1 MKYKKTEYG
10 YIGKKKTAM
19 LLATLLFAV
28 VIAAIYLTGYF
39 LNDKSNVSLWTV
51 AAIVLVLPAAKF
63 LVSFLVLFPY
73 KSPLESQYRELKNT
87 LKEGSS
93 LLSDMVIT
101 SPEKVMNLD
110 FVVVS
115 HHSVLGVLGK
125 DKQELSYIQT
135 YLFKGI
141 HNHADGYKIK
151 LYEDFEGFMKAVKA
165 LNDANDNE
173 EEKEKAESYLHSLIV

>member
-10 YIGKKKTAM
+10 YINKKKSAM
-19 LLATLLFAV
+19 LLTALLFAV

-39 LNDKSNVSLWTV
+39 LNDKSNASVWTV

-73 KSPLESQYRELKNT
+73 KSPLTSQYEEVRSS

-115 HHSVLGVLGK
+115 HHSVLGVVGK
-125 DKQELSYIQT
+125 DKQDLSYIQT

-151 LYEDFEGFMKAVKA
+151 MYENFEGFMKAVKA
-165 LNDANDNE
+165 LDDAKDNE
-173 EEKEKAESYLHSLIV
+173 EEKEKAENYLRSLIV